1 METFSSLVAGIKRLL
16 GFSIAIAPRI
26 MTIEIWQMDVKTVF
40 LNGYSLTRFT
50 WSKPEVLSIQKY
62 PKHNPGELHW
72 TTVKNILKY
81 LRLRYAVRF
90 DWMVML
96 IGRVPR
102 SKIFAT
108 SSAEAL
114 RNLESLKLARTFP
127 CQVHSITFP
136 SLVYELSATPTPKW
150 ELLDCMVV
158 GLALRGLGGVWPIGG
173 TYTCKTLERADG
185 RHLKFPWNESRFI
198 GLLEIRWRN
207 IGA

>member
-50 WSKPEVLSIQKY
+50 WSKPENITSRFQQ
-62 PKHNPGELHW
+62 NPVEFYW
-72 TTVKNILKY
+72 TAVKNIFKY

-108 SSAEAL
+108 SSAEA
-114 RNLESLKLARTFP
+114 
-127 CQVHSITFP
+127 
-136 SLVYELSATPTPKW
+136 VYIA
-150 ELLDCMVV
+150 
-158 GLALRGLGGVWPIGG
+158 AL
-173 TYTCKTLERADG
+173 
-185 RHLKFPWNESRFI
+185 
-198 GLLEIRWRN
+198 
-207 IGA
+207 